1 MATAVAT
8 PPAVSHDTVG
18 EWRSGWRVAL
28 RLARRDV
35 RRHLGRSVLIVV
47 MVAVPV
53 LLLIGG
59 NIVASSSSLD
69 GAEHLPYAMGNTQ
82 AVATYAGGV
91 KVTPA
96 VSDWAGS
103 GRIGYVDATP
113 SDKVTPATPIPG
125 WGTDGSSRVRAL
137 QGLVAGTVI
146 PLTESP
152 GVARIGRK
160 QIDLTVRGVDAA
172 QFAARTEGITRLQSG
187 RWPTSPTEAVV
198 SPVGIHRGLPS
209 SGTVEVTGLRG
220 AVTTYTIVGVGDG
233 WILSYAARPADLI
246 TLPDLGPDGGK
257 EGASTA
263 YLIDRASPVTWG
275 EVKRWADYGLQVTSR
290 QVVLNPPT
298 REELNLPPDV
308 QLYEDQSALAQTI
321 TSAIM
326 AVGLLLE
333 TTLLVGPAFAVS
345 AARQR
350 RTLALAASNGS
361 TTAQLRRT
369 VLAQALVLGAL
380 ASVVGAVAGI
390 LGAWGV
396 IWWSRT
402 YRPDTFFGPFDV
414 PVAPVTIIV
423 VCAIASAVIAAM
435 IPARGL
441 GRLDIVGVMRGQ
453 SVSPPA
459 RVRMPI
465 AGIVLA
471 AVGAAAVF
479 WAVAWQPTWD
489 EPRLIDQLVPLAAM
503 IGAILLVVGALFL
516 VPMMLVLTARAARS
530 APVAIRMAMRDAAR
544 QRGRATSTVAAILGG
559 TALLSTIL
567 VVAASD
573 SAFRA
578 KTYQPQLPMGQAKLV
593 PQMSMTG
600 QIDPRWAQS
609 VTEVVRSVDPALQV
623 GVSTIVDLTAN
634 GRGIEKPSEGATT
647 RVPFFV
653 ALRVG
658 CTPQR
663 ALGAD
668 GTMGTPNTPPDL
680 SCNSLKGMGMSG
692 DRGGILVGEL
702 DALISNYGFDA
713 TAQATLRAGGIVVN
727 GDKAPPV
734 QWIQDPGGSWGSAT
748 PWYSQVDIVDGKV
761 TFARGTM
768 VWGPDG
774 PMTPEDVTTVALPA
788 TAVPAAK
795 LNAANVAV
803 AGQVMGFGGGEMVG
817 GVMTTETAKKLG
829 LTTMIVEATIVDPR
843 GELSADAE
851 AALSGGFAENSLG
864 WFYVERGFQ
873 PYDKLLALIVLSFIG
888 LIILVATL
896 VSTALS
902 TAETQSMMGT
912 FAAVGAT
919 RTTRRNLA
927 AAQAGSLGVVGALLG
942 TAVGFVPGIA
952 LARATTG
959 FAPSMAGY
967 GPDGQPIGTVDPTVV
982 IPWLQLAVPVLLV
995 PALAAG
1001 LAWLA
1006 IRRAP
1011 TVTRRLA

>member
-1 MATAVAT
+1 MATTLAP
-8 PPAVSHDTVG
+8 PPAVTHDSVA

-35 RRHLGRSVLIVV
+35 RRHLGRSLLIVI

-69 GAEHLPYAMGNTQ
+69 GTEHLPYAMGHTQ

-91 KVTPA
+91 KVTPT
-96 VSDWAGS
+96 VSDWV
-103 GRIGYVDATP
+103 GRGGIGYASPTP

-125 WGTDGSSRVRAL
+125 WGADGAARVRAL
-137 QGLVAGTVI
+137 QGLVGGTVI

-152 GVARIGRK
+152 GVTRIGRK
-160 QIDLTVRGVDAA
+160 QLDLSIRGVDAA
-172 QFAARTEGITRLQSG
+172 QFATRTEGITHLLSG
-187 RWPTSPTEAVV
+187 RWPTTATEAVV

-209 SGTVEVTGLRG
+209 SGTVEVTGLG
-220 AVTTYTIVGVGDG
+220 GTVTTYTIVGVGDG

-257 EGASTA
+257 DAASTA
-263 YLIDRASPVTWG
+263 YLIDRAAPVTWDD
-275 EVKRWADYGLQVTSR
+275 VTRWADYGLQVTSR
-290 QVVLNPPT
+290 HVVLNPPT
-298 REELNLPPDV
+298 REQLNLPPDV
-308 QLYEDQSALAQTI
+308 QLYQDQSALAQTI

-350 RTLALAASNGS
+350 RTLALAASNGA
-361 TTAQLRRT
+361 TTPQLRRT

-380 ASVVGAVAGI
+380 AAVIGAVAGV
-390 LGAWGV
+390 LGAWVV

-414 PVAPVTIIV
+414 PVAPVTIVV

-459 RVRMPI
+459 RVRTPI

-503 IGAILLVVGALFL
+503 IGAVLLVVGALLL
-516 VPMMLVLTARAARS
+516 VPMTLVATARAARS
-530 APVAIRMAMRDAAR
+530 APVAIRMALRDAAR

-578 KTYQPQLPMGQAKLV
+578 KTYQPQLPMGQAKLI
-593 PQMSMTG
+593 PQTNMTG
-600 QIDPRWAQS
+600 QIDPRWSQS

-623 GVSTIVDLTAN
+623 GVSTVVDVTAN
-634 GRGIEKPSEGATT
+634 SRGMEKLSEGSLT

-668 GTMGTPNTPPDL
+668 GTMAPPDL

-692 DRGGILVGEL
+692 DRGGILVGDL
-702 DALISNYGFDA
+702 DALVSGYGFDT

-734 QWIQDPGGSWGSAT
+734 QWTQDPGGGWGSSS
-748 PWYSQVDIVDGKV
+748 PWYGQVDIVDGKV
-761 TFARGTM
+761 TFARGVM

-774 PMTPEDVTTVALPA
+774 PSAPQDVTTVALAA

-795 LNAANVAV
+795 LNAANVNVV
-803 AGQVMGFGGGEMVG
+803 AAGEFMGFGGGEMVG
-817 GVMTTETAKKLG
+817 AVMTTETAKNLG
-829 LTTMIVEATIVDPR
+829 LTTMIVQANIVDPR
-843 GELSADAE
+843 GELSAEAESAISDAV
-851 AALSGGFAENSLG
+851 AENTLG

-919 RTTRRNLA
+919 RMTRRNLA

-959 FAPSMAGY
+959 FAPNVAAY
-967 GPDGQPIGTVDPTVV
+967 TPDGQNPATVDPTVV
-982 IPWLQLAVPVLLV
+982 IPWLQLAVPILLV

-1006 IRRAP
+1006 IRKAP
-1011 TVTRRLA
+1011 TVTRRLT